1 MSIFD
6 NLTELLGTT
15 PSLVELVG
23 KAVEVVGEV
32 IDSDTVKEIGQTIQ
46 ENSDLLAK

>member
-6 NLTELLGTT
+6 SLAELLDTT

-32 IDSDTVKEIGQTIQ
+32 IDNDTVKELGQTIQ
-46 ENSDLLAK
+46 ENSDILAK